1 MRDGRYPI
9 GFDETPEDGGRCPY
23 PTLYRIA
30 EGESGPV
37 IQAVDTEG
45 WYISKEAARRA
56 LRKGK
61 R

>member
-9 GFDETPEDGGRCPY
+9 GFDETPEADGRCPY
-23 PTLYRIA
+23 TKLYRIA

-37 IQAVDTEG
+37 IQEVDTED
-45 WYISKEAARRA
+45 WYTSKAAAQRA